1 MFAFSNALVWENNTG
16 ISDLTSDIMG
26 LYVSDLTT
34 FDFIVWPTELSLI
47 WFYMDSLNKTRNT
60 LYIKVHEAKKALIK
74 DIGPGNRIHLTV
86 LVSVGNIYIL
96 CIV

>member
-1 MFAFSNALVWENNTG
+1 MFICHKYVEKFCDNIMFAFSDALVWENNTW

-47 WFYMDSLNKTRNT
+47 W
-60 LYIKVHEAKKALIK
+60 
-74 DIGPGNRIHLTV
+74 
-86 LVSVGNIYIL
+86 
-96 CIV
+96 